1 MPVTVRRVLKPLLIA
16 VAAYGTTGCVTQL
29 PWELPDPYSNPSARG
44 GSSPYGYGGGSYGYG
59 SQYYGGGY
67 GYGSQYYGG
76 GSYGDP
82 YYYYRRGGVGLPY
95 PAYGYA
101 PYYPGY
107 ACWDNNRDGR
117 CDRRHD
123 DDDGHQ
129 GGGNGGGGDG
139 AGNGGRP
146 DSDRP
151 LRDVRRAIRERE
163 ERGATNPGN
172 APGTAVLRS
181 VPPAA
186 GEAPKV
192 RVPARTQVPSSPPPR
207 VETRR
212 APEPSA
218 TMRRVPRADDAARGP
233 RDDVTSSRRPLR

>member
-16 VAAYGTTGCVTQL
+16 VAAYGTAGCVMQL
-29 PWELPDPYSNPSARG
+29 PWELPDPYSSPSAG
-44 GSSPYGYGGGSYGYG
+44 GSSPYGYG
-59 SQYYGGGY
+59 SQYYGGSY

-107 ACWDNNRDGR
+107 TCWDNNRDGR

-123 DDDGHQ
+123 DDDGHP
-129 GGGNGGGGDG
+129 GGGNGGGDDD

-151 LRDVRRAIRERE
+151 LRDVRRAIREQ
-163 ERGATNPGN
+163 ERGARNPGSSR
-172 APGTAVLRS
+172 GTAVLRS

-192 RVPARTQVPSSPPPR
+192 RVPARVQSSSTPPPR
-207 VETRR
+207 VESRR
-212 APEPSA
+212 APEASA
-218 TMRRVPRADDAARGP
+218 TMRRAPRADDATRGP
-233 RDDVTSSRRPLR
+233 RDDVTSIRRPLR